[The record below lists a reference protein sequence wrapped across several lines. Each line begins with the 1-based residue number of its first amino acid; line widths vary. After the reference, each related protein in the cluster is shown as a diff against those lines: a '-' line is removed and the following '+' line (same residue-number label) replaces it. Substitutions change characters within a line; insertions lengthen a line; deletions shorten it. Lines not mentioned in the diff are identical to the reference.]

1 MANILDNLPVIL
13 ESLPAILDK
22 VPAILDNLPAI
33 LDKVPAIL
41 DKVPAMIEAILQ
53 GLSTAEIWVPVIA
66 ALTFLTTTRL
76 LSGERTISNRV
87 LILSMLLS
95 LGVLFLA
102 GFCSGVPILEKIKTI
117 MENMS
122 LEMFETMVEKLETVI
137 LRHVCPV
144 AIMVVTANRGF
155 RGFRFSAM
163 LLAVYWASMLF
174 YGTHLSTCPCSLLL
188 MFKKPQKSST
198 MWKLSARSWERFSP
212 SS

>member
-1 MANILDNLPVIL
+1 MA
-13 ESLPAILDK
+13 AILDK
-22 VPAILDNLPAI
+22 APVILDKAPAI

-41 DKVPAMIEAILQ
+41 DKVPAMIEAILPILDRVLAMIAAILQ
-53 GLSTAEIWVPVIA
+53 GLSTAEIWVPVVA
-66 ALTFLTTTRL
+66 ALTFLTTATL
-76 LSGERTISNRV
+76 LSVERTISNRV

-102 GFCSGVPILEKIKTI
+102 GFCSGVPMLEKIKTI

-122 LEMFETMVEKLETVI
+122 LEMIETMVEKLETVI

-163 LLAVYWASMLF
+163 LLAVYWGGMLF
-174 YGTHLSTCPCSLLL
+174 YGTYLSACPYSLLL

-212 SS
+212 RS